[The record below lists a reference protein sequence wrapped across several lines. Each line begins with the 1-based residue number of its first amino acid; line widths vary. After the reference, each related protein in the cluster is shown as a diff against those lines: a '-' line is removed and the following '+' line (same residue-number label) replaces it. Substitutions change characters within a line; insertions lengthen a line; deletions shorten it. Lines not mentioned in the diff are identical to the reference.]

1 MKYLDPKFDLTFKR
15 VFAENKDLMMS
26 VLNALLPLNDGQE
39 VKELEYL
46 PTELIPPNDERLTIV
61 DVRCT
66 DNNGRQFLVE
76 MQMQWHRGFVKRVV
90 SNVCKAYASQST
102 KEDPGHHKK
111 QDVYSLN
118 FINANFKPDTDE
130 FLHHYTIVNEK
141 HPTDKLNL
149 LHFTFAELPKFN
161 PDTIKEKRKAVLWL
175 RFLTE
180 IDESTIDAP
189 SDMKDDPEI
198 KKALDIVETRA
209 YTHEQLRAFDRYTDE
224 KIRYAML
231 MDGSFED
238 GFGKGYIEGK
248 EEGMEEGAKQEKLK
262 IAQSLLQLG
271 IPISSI
277 RNSTGLTEEEIKKN
291 KSF

>member
-1 MKYLDPKFDLTFKR
+1 
-15 VFAENKDLMMS
+15 
-26 VLNALLPLNDGQE
+26 
-39 VKELEYL
+39 
-46 PTELIPPNDERLTIV
+46 
-61 DVRCT
+61 
-66 DNNGRQFLVE
+66 
-76 MQMQWHRGFVKRVV
+76 
-90 SNVCKAYASQST
+90 
-102 KEDPGHHKK
+102 
-111 QDVYSLN
+111 
-118 FINANFKPDTDE
+118 
-130 FLHHYTIVNEK
+130 
-141 HPTDKLNL
+141 
-149 LHFTFAELPKFN
+149 
-161 PDTIKEKRKAVLWL
+161 
-175 RFLTE
+175 
-180 IDESTIDAP
+180 
-189 SDMKDDPEI
+189 MKDDPEI